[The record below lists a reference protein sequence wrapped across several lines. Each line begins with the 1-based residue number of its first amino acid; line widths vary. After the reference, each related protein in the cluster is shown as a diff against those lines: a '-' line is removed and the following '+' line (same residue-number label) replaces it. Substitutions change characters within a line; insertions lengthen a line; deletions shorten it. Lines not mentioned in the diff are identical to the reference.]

1 MMNEQAAIAP
11 CPVYHHDLEQGS
23 DAWLEAR
30 LGILTA
36 SEVKNLFTKAL
47 APAGGEMPVTHL
59 YKVAAERI
67 TRHIEPHFMSYAM
80 ERGHE
85 DELSAIEVYSKNVA
99 PVKSCGFITND
110 KWGFNLGYSP
120 DGLVG
125 NDGLIECKSRDPHFQ
140 IRTIF
145 DSIINGDTP
154 PAEFMLQLQT
164 GLMVSERQWIDFIS
178 YSEGLPM
185 PVVRVFPDDLLQQSI
200 IEVAQ
205 EFEEK
210 LVALLKKYEVAI
222 STGARLYPTER
233 PVVLEI

>member
-1 MMNEQAAIAP
+1 MNETTKIPSQA
-11 CPVYHHDLEQGS
+11 VYHTDLEQGT

-36 SEVKNLFTKAL
+36 SEMKNLFTKAL

-59 YKVAAERI
+59 YKMAAERI

-85 DELSAIEVYSKNVA
+85 DEVSAIEVYSKNVA
-99 PVKSCGFITND
+99 PVKSCGFITNS
-110 KWGFNLGYSP
+110 KWGFTLGYSP

-125 NDGLIECKSRDPHFQ
+125 DDGLIECKSRDPHFQ

-145 DSIINGDTP
+145 ESVINGDTA

-164 GLMVSERQWIDFIS
+164 GLMISERKWIDFIS

-185 PVVRVFPDDLLQQSI
+185 PVVRVFPDDVLQQSI
-200 IEVAQ
+200 LEVAQ
-205 EFEEK
+205 AFEAK
-210 LVALLKKYEVAI
+210 LVALLKKYEAAS